1 MNYLYFCE
9 TIFNNNMKNLIFAL
23 PLLVALLFVACGG
36 DSKKPKDVALA
47 FANAMAKQDYDA
59 AKKYATEDTQKFID
73 MAKGMA
79 GEKKPGKTP
88 KYVVVSES
96 ISGETATVKLK
107 NTAEGDKE
115 NEISLKKVKGKWL
128 VSMDKQQMTN
138 KDNTKKDENK
148 ENNENKEKK
157 PMGN

>member
-9 TIFNNNMKNLIFAL
+9 TIFKNNMKNLIFAL
-23 PLLVALLFVACGG
+23 PVLVALLFVACGG
-36 DSKKPKDVALA
+36 GGKKPKDVALA

-59 AKKYATEDTQKFID
+59 AKKYATEDTQKVID
-73 MAKGMA
+73 LIKGMA

-88 KYVVVSES
+88 KYVVVSEK

-115 NEISLKKVKGKWL
+115 SEISLKKVKGKWL
-128 VSMDKQQMTN
+128 VS
-138 KDNTKKDENK
+138 K

>member
-1 MNYLYFCE
+1 
-9 TIFNNNMKNLIFAL
+9 MKNLIFAL
-23 PLLVALLFVACGG
+23 PVLVALLFVACGG
-36 DSKKPKDVALA
+36 GKKPKDVALA

-59 AKKYATEDTQKFID
+59 AKKYATEDTQQFIT
-73 MAKGMA
+73 MVKGMA
-79 GEKKPGKTP
+79 GEEKPGKTP
-88 KYVVVSES
+88 KYVVVSEK

-107 NTAEGDKE
+107 NTADGDKE
-115 NEISLKKVKGKWL
+115 SEISLKKVKGKWL
-128 VSMDKQQMTN
+128 VSDKQQMTN